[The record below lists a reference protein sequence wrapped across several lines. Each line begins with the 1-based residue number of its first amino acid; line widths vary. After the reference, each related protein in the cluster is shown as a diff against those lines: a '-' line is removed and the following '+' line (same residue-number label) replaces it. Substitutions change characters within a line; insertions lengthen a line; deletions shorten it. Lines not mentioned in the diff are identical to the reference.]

1 MDPTLFILASLAF
14 LTAGAI
20 KGAAGMGLPTTAVS
34 LLTLA
39 FDPRTAIALLLIP
52 MIASNAW
59 QVWRSGEV
67 LRACRTYLP
76 FAITLMAGVA
86 ITVTMARN
94 ASDRTLLATLGVAL
108 LIFAAVNASRWAPS
122 IPASYDAAA
131 QTITGLV
138 AGILGGL
145 TSVWAPPMAIYLA
158 ARQVGKLEFVRAC
171 GLLIF
176 LGSLPLAFG
185 YLRQGFLTPGLFWL
199 SVMLLVPTFAGFTI
213 GERFRHRL
221 SEDGFRRFLLVV
233 FALMGLNLIRR
244 AVFQSG

>member
-1 MDPTLFILASLAF
+1 MDPSQIALATIAF
-14 LTAGAI
+14 LAAGAI

-34 LLTLA
+34 LLALA
-39 FDPRTAIALLLIP
+39 LDPRTAIALLLIP

-59 QVWRSGEV
+59 QVWRSGEI

-76 FAITLMAGVA
+76 FALTLVTGVA
-86 ITVTMARN
+86 ITVTLAEN
-94 ASDRTLLATLGVAL
+94 ASDRMLLATLGVAV
-108 LIFAAVNASRWAPS
+108 LIFVAVNASRWAPS
-122 IPASYDAAA
+122 IPASFDAPA
-131 QTITGLV
+131 QTITGLI
-138 AGILGGL
+138 AGVLGGL
-145 TSVWAPPMAIYLA
+145 TSVWAPPMAVYLA
-158 ARQVGKLEFVRAC
+158 ARQVGKHEFVRAC

-199 SVMLLVPTFAGFTI
+199 SVLLLAPTFAGFAI

-244 AVFQSG
+244 AMF